1 MKRIALWGLLLVII
15 VGITAGITAL
25 LVNIMERKRE
35 AEEIALKLVEIA
47 KNEPDPAVWGQNWP
61 RQYAGYLRTRES
73 NERTKYGGS
82 VPYQKVEENPRLKR
96 LFAGN
101 PFSKDYK
108 EDRGH
113 AWSLV
118 DVKETLREPKA
129 GTCMTC
135 KSGNVPGFL
144 EEAGSPAKFYATPFA
159 EWAAKAQHGISCVD
173 CHDAKTMN
181 LRISRPALL
190 EALQR
195 RGVDISKAT
204 RQEMRTYVCAQC
216 HVEYY
221 FRGEGKYLTFPWDK
235 GLTIDDIERYYD
247 EYGFKDFTHAESGAP
262 LLKMQHPEFE
272 LFTTGIHY
280 QAGVSCA
287 DCHMHYK
294 REGAIKISDHWVRS
308 PLLNIAGSCMTC
320 HRASEQELRERVERI
335 QDRTYSLLV
344 RAEEAIIAAIDAI
357 KAAKEAGASDEML
370 QEARLLHRKAQLR
383 WDFISAE
390 NSMGFHSPQE
400 AARILGEAIDYARQA
415 ELSALRAKLAL
426 SPTQ

>member
-82 VPYQKVEENPRLKR
+82 VPYQKVKENPRLKR

-144 EEAGSPAKFYATPFA
+144 ERSGKPRKVLCDALCRVGRESPARDLVCRLSRR
-159 EWAAKAQHGISCVD
+159 Q
-173 CHDAKTMN
+173 TMN

-195 RGVDISKAT
+195 QGVDISKAT

-216 HVEYY
+216 HVDAAEDAAPGIRAFYY
-221 FRGEGKYLTFPWDK
+221 GDSLP
-235 GLTIDDIERYYD
+235 
-247 EYGFKDFTHAESGAP
+247 SG
-262 LLKMQHPEFE
+262 
-272 LFTTGIHY
+272 
-280 QAGVSCA
+280 
-287 DCHMHYK
+287 
-294 REGAIKISDHWVRS
+294 
-308 PLLNIAGSCMTC
+308 
-320 HRASEQELRERVERI
+320 
-335 QDRTYSLLV
+335 
-344 RAEEAIIAAIDAI
+344 
-357 KAAKEAGASDEML
+357 
-370 QEARLLHRKAQLR
+370 RLLR
-383 WDFISAE
+383 
-390 NSMGFHSPQE
+390 
-400 AARILGEAIDYARQA
+400 
-415 ELSALRAKLAL
+415 
-426 SPTQ
+426 